1 MLKLGKF
8 NRLVVEKTTEFGFY
22 LSDGTDRRNM
32 VLLPNKYVPGKTSN
46 VDDEIDV
53 FLYLDS
59 EDRIVAT
66 TQTPLAQLGDL
77 APAPG
82 QGTDPDRGL
91 PRLGLD
97 KDLFV
102 PFREQPVRLTPG
114 ELCLVKLYLDP
125 VTAASAASRRLS
137 RFYTGDVSKL
147 RLNQKVRLT
156 VWEEARLGWRVI
168 ADDSYV
174 GLVYFNELC
183 RTLHPGDRLDGY
195 VHAIRAE
202 ENRIDV
208 RLRPDGIEG
217 IKAFKPA
224 VLDALEDAGGFLPLN
239 AKSDLA
245 AIRDYFSFSKRVFKQ
260 VIGMLY
266 KEGRIT
272 IAEDGIR
279 LNPPQ
284 EEKQP

>member
-32 VLLPNKYVPGKTSN
+32 VLLPNKYVPEN
-46 VDDEIDV
+46 LDVDDELDV

-77 APAPG
+77 A
-82 QGTDPDRGL
+82 
-91 PRLGLD
+91 RLRVKEQTRIGAFLDWGLD

-125 VTAASAASRRLS
+125 VTGRIAASRRLS

-245 AIRDYFSFSKRVFKQ
+245 AVRDYFSFSKRVFKQ

>member
-1 MLKLGKF
+1 M
-8 NRLVVEKTTEFGFY
+8 
-22 LSDGTDRRNM
+22 
-32 VLLPNKYVPGKTSN
+32 
-46 VDDEIDV
+46 
-53 FLYLDS
+53 
-59 EDRIVAT
+59 
-66 TQTPLAQLGDL
+66 
-77 APAPG
+77 
-82 QGTDPDRGL
+82 
-91 PRLGLD
+91 
-97 KDLFV
+97 
-102 PFREQPVRLTPG
+102 
-114 ELCLVKLYLDP
+114 
-125 VTAASAASRRLS
+125 
-137 RFYTGDVSKL
+137 SKL